1 MTAGDVERVTM
12 YRAGVTLLVVAV
24 VSLGRWDVVTVA
36 AAIGIGWYEPEV
48 SMAYMYQHN
57 DTNLTIFCNTT
68 ACNSPFLASGMMIST
83 PLKTRFLTSKVNY
96 SNDMDNDRKNY
107 THQLKY
113 MLTGAPGTYVNSS
126 VTCWGSNGT
135 FGAKTFLVKSMIN
148 NTDSNT
154 NTSIIHF
161 VQQDELVDNPAYFRR
176 SNHRAFMI
184 VILTQ
189 VVFVV
194 FIINASFIWSWTF
207 RRHKR

>member
-1 MTAGDVERVTM
+1 M

-24 VSLGRWDVVTVA
+24 INVGRWDVLAVA
-36 AAIGIGWYEPEV
+36 IGWYEPQV
-48 SMAYMYQHN
+48 SVAYMYEHN

-68 ACNSPFLASGMMIST
+68 ACDSPFLASGMMISIPQNT
-83 PLKTRFLTSKVNY
+83 QFLTSKVNY
-96 SNDMDNDRKNY
+96 SDDMYNDRKNY
-107 THQLKY
+107 THELKR
-113 MLTGAPGTYVNSS
+113 MLTGAPGAYVNGS

-148 NTDSNT
+148 TTAGNTS
-154 NTSIIHF
+154 TSIIHF
-161 VQQDELVDNPAYFRR
+161 VQQDELVENPAYFRR

-194 FIINASFIWSWTF
+194 FIINVSFIWSWTF
-207 RRHKR
+207 KRHKR

>member
-1 MTAGDVERVTM
+1 M

-48 SMAYMYQHN
+48 SMAYIYQHN

-83 PLKTRFLTSKVNY
+83 SKNTQYLTGKVNY
-96 SNDMDNDRKNY
+96 SNNMYSNMENY
-107 THQLKY
+107 THQMTY
-113 MLTGAPGTYVNSS
+113 MLTGAPGTYVNGS

-135 FGAKTFLVKSMIN
+135 FGVGTFLVKSMVN
-148 NTDSNT
+148 DTT
-154 NTSIIHF
+154 GNTSVSTIHF
-161 VQQDELVDNPAYFRR
+161 VQQNELVENPAYFRR

-184 VILTQ
+184 VIMTQ

-207 RRHKR
+207 KRHKR

>member
-1 MTAGDVERVTM
+1 M

-24 VSLGRWDVVTVA
+24 VSFGRWDVVTVA
-36 AAIGIGWYEPEV
+36 ATIGIGWYEPQV
-48 SMAYMYQHN
+48 SMAYMYEHN

-68 ACNSPFLASGMMIST
+68 ACNSPFLASGMMISI
-83 PLKTRFLTSKVNY
+83 PRDTRFLTSKVNY
-96 SNDMDNDRKNY
+96 SNDMDNIRKNY

-113 MLTGAPGTYVNSS
+113 MLSGDPGTYVNGS
-126 VTCWGSNGT
+126 VTCWGSNGI
-135 FGAKTFLVKSMIN
+135 FGARTFLVQSMVN
-148 NTDSNT
+148 DTT
-154 NTSIIHF
+154 GNTSTSIHF
-161 VQQDELVDNPAYFRR
+161 VQQNELVDNPAYFRR

>member
-1 MTAGDVERVTM
+1 M

-24 VSLGRWDVVTVA
+24 INVGRWDMLAVA
-36 AAIGIGWYEPEV
+36 IGWYEPQV
-48 SMAYMYQHN
+48 SVAYMYEHN

-68 ACNSPFLASGMMIST
+68 ACDSPFLASGMMISIPQNT
-83 PLKTRFLTSKVNY
+83 QFLTSKVNY
-96 SNDMDNDRKNY
+96 SDDMYNDRKNY
-107 THQLKY
+107 THELKR
-113 MLTGAPGTYVNSS
+113 MLTGAPGAYVNGS

-148 NTDSNT
+148 TTAGNTS
-154 NTSIIHF
+154 TSIIHF
-161 VQQDELVDNPAYFRR
+161 VQQDELVENPAYFRR

-207 RRHKR
+207 KRHKR

>member
-1 MTAGDVERVTM
+1 M

-24 VSLGRWDVVTVA
+24 VSLGRWDVVAMA
-36 AAIGIGWYEPEV
+36 AAIGIGWHEPQV
-48 SMAYMYQHN
+48 SMAYIYEHN

-83 PLKTRFLTSKVNY
+83 PKNTQYLTGKVNY
-96 SNDMDNDRKNY
+96 SNNMHTNMENY
-107 THQLKY
+107 THQMTY
-113 MLTGAPGTYVNSS
+113 TLTAAPGTYVNGS

-135 FGAKTFLVKSMIN
+135 FGAGTFIVKSMVN
-148 NTDSNT
+148 DTAGNASVST
-154 NTSIIHF
+154 IHY
-161 VQQDELVDNPAYFRR
+161 VQESELVENPAYFRR

-207 RRHKR
+207 KRHKR

>member
-1 MTAGDVERVTM
+1 M

-24 VSLGRWDVVTVA
+24 ISVGRWDVVAVA
-36 AAIGIGWYEPEV
+36 IGWYEPQV
-48 SMAYMYQHN
+48 SVAYMYEHN

-68 ACNSPFLASGMMIST
+68 ACDSPFLASGMMISIPQNT
-83 PLKTRFLTSKVNY
+83 QFLTSKVNY
-96 SNDMDNDRKNY
+96 SDDMYNDRKNY
-107 THQLKY
+107 THELKR
-113 MLTGAPGTYVNSS
+113 MLTGAPGAYVNGS

-148 NTDSNT
+148 TTAGNTS
-154 NTSIIHF
+154 TSIIHF
-161 VQQDELVDNPAYFRR
+161 VQQDELVENPAYFRR

-207 RRHKR
+207 KRHKR

>member
-1 MTAGDVERVTM
+1 M

-68 ACNSPFLASGMMIST
+68 ACNSPFLASGMMISV